1 MYNLTEIKKI
11 KNEYEIEEVNCL
23 ERPVAMVLNSYCPIY
38 RNLYLFHEKMNR
50 CYNLHFYDDIGY
62 KDKISMKR
70 AQIILEQELG
80 ILMHRVV
87 ERDEMHQLI
96 LEQLK
101 KNNPVIVP
109 GNLKEIYYSK
119 FYNKENWKHS
129 FLLHGYNLDNKLY
142 FIYDSVQCE
151 NEKEMCKFCIPQK
164 TLKQGYESY
173 CNNFY
178 EDGIYFIESNEV
190 DRNPDYRKMILNGLQ
205 LFVNNRKKQPY
216 FEIDLIQHFLQKENP
231 SGEELLQLFEIN
243 NYKKVFL
250 SEMRNLL
257 AYLEVEGEVVEK
269 LVACNQELLAEW
281 RKVESKI
288 AYYIQKAK
296 KFELEKLLEK
306 TLEKENLLLNQIK
319 EILDKVQNEQEDIKQ
334 KTTKEPVIF
343 INNEQ
348 NIIKQKP
355 NDQYM
360 FHFDTNQIYN
370 NWFEDQAPKIVL
382 PQNLTDFDEFQFCTS
397 IKIESYVEWANFM
410 VGVYIK
416 DENGNAYLYGN
427 NSMRCVC
434 FEYTGIKGNM
444 YEESVFDTEFQ
455 IEVRYRNRK
464 LQLIYTDFNDVSKEI
479 RIREVDLES
488 RIYQMG
494 IACKTWGSPNK
505 LTIAVSNIDLIEKD
519 EPNDSSR
526 EFIKDI

>member
-1 MYNLTEIKKI
+1 MTFKK
-11 KNEYEIEEVNCL
+11 
-23 ERPVAMVLNSYCPIY
+23 
-38 RNLYLFHEKMNR
+38 
-50 CYNLHFYDDIGY
+50 DT
-62 KDKISMKR
+62 
-70 AQIILEQELG
+70 G
-80 ILMHRVV
+80 I
-87 ERDEMHQLI
+87 
-96 LEQLK
+96 
-101 KNNPVIVP
+101 
-109 GNLKEIYYSK
+109 KEIYYSK

-164 TLKQGYESY
+164 TLEQGYESY

-178 EDGIYFIESNEV
+178 EAGIYFIESNEV
-190 DRNPDYRKMILNGLQ
+190 DRNPDYRKMILSGLQ

>member
-11 KNEYEIEEVNCL
+11 KDEYEIEEVNCL

-129 FLLHGYNLDNKLY
+129 FLLHGYNLDNKLF

-231 SGEELLQLFEIN
+231 SGEELLQVWEIKN
-243 NYKKVFL
+243 
-250 SEMRNLL
+250 
-257 AYLEVEGEVVEK
+257 
-269 LVACNQELLAEW
+269 
-281 RKVESKI
+281 
-288 AYYIQKAK
+288 
-296 KFELEKLLEK
+296 
-306 TLEKENLLLNQIK
+306 
-319 EILDKVQNEQEDIKQ
+319 
-334 KTTKEPVIF
+334 
-343 INNEQ
+343 
-348 NIIKQKP
+348 
-355 NDQYM
+355 
-360 FHFDTNQIYN
+360 
-370 NWFEDQAPKIVL
+370 
-382 PQNLTDFDEFQFCTS
+382 
-397 IKIESYVEWANFM
+397 
-410 VGVYIK
+410 
-416 DENGNAYLYGN
+416 
-427 NSMRCVC
+427 
-434 FEYTGIKGNM
+434 
-444 YEESVFDTEFQ
+444 
-455 IEVRYRNRK
+455 
-464 LQLIYTDFNDVSKEI
+464 
-479 RIREVDLES
+479 
-488 RIYQMG
+488 
-494 IACKTWGSPNK
+494 
-505 LTIAVSNIDLIEKD
+505 
-519 EPNDSSR
+519 
-526 EFIKDI
+526 